1 MQTLLLPYHDD
12 AVCDAALAAACL
24 TAQRFN
30 SHVEALYVREVPQ
43 IIVSEIIPAAYVT
56 QINDQTG
63 RSAETARAH
72 FARGLEPFG
81 LRMAELDGPA
91 HAPTAGWREA
101 TGRES
106 EIVGDYGRLFDLIV
120 VARSDRPNAAG
131 WRETAE
137 AALFDSGRPVLVAS
151 AVAPRVLGENIV
163 IAWNCSTETARTVAF
178 GMPYLKQA
186 KQVVVLTV
194 EGGTVPGPT
203 GEEVAQHL
211 RRNAIPAT
219 ARTAAANGRSIGQA
233 MLAEALAL
241 GADLMFKGA
250 YTQSR
255 LRQMIFG
262 GATDHILTAATLPVF
277 FAH

>member
-1 MQTLLLPYHDD
+1 
-12 AVCDAALAAACL
+12 
-24 TAQRFN
+24 
-30 SHVEALYVREVPQ
+30 
-43 IIVSEIIPAAYVT
+43 
-56 QINDQTG
+56 
-63 RSAETARAH
+63 
-72 FARGLEPFG
+72 
-81 LRMAELDGPA
+81 
-91 HAPTAGWREA
+91 
-101 TGRES
+101 
-106 EIVGDYGRLFDLIV
+106 
-120 VARSDRPNAAG
+120 
-131 WRETAE
+131 
-137 AALFDSGRPVLVAS
+137 
-151 AVAPRVLGENIV
+151 VLGENIV

>member
-120 VARSDRPNAAG
+120 VARAAG
-131 WRETAE
+131 PCWWHPPWRPACL
-137 AALFDSGRPVLVAS
+137 ARISSSPGIARPRRRARLPS
-151 AVAPRVLGENIV
+151 A
-163 IAWNCSTETARTVAF
+163 CRT
-178 GMPYLKQA
+178 
-186 KQVVVLTV
+186 
-194 EGGTVPGPT
+194 
-203 GEEVAQHL
+203 
-211 RRNAIPAT
+211 
-219 ARTAAANGRSIGQA
+219 
-233 MLAEALAL
+233 
-241 GADLMFKGA
+241 
-250 YTQSR
+250 
-255 LRQMIFG
+255 
-262 GATDHILTAATLPVF
+262 
-277 FAH
+277 